1 LLQKSTK
8 TIYRITAQKRADVL
22 KNRNPAG
29 GKPKISSAGKLS
41 DVIGDFIGTG
51 IDYRG
56 EAGRFPRRSQVPV
69 SLTSPEEK
77 SRIPPTRC
85 LLARRGSGRKDSANG
100 DQRAP
105 GISES
110 DQSFGG
116 AEEARGCQEADH
128 GPEAKAR
135 ISAAE
140 KASWAKRKRS
150 K

>member
-1 LLQKSTK
+1 M
-8 TIYRITAQKRADVL
+8 
-22 KNRNPAG
+22 
-29 GKPKISSAGKLS
+29 SSATSSGPAS
-41 DVIGDFIGTG
+41 TIAERREDFPA
-51 IDYRG
+51 
-56 EAGRFPRRSQVPV
+56 EAMVPV
-69 SLTSPEEK
+69 SLTSLEEK
-77 SRIPPTRC
+77 SRIPPMRC

-105 GISES
+105 GGISES